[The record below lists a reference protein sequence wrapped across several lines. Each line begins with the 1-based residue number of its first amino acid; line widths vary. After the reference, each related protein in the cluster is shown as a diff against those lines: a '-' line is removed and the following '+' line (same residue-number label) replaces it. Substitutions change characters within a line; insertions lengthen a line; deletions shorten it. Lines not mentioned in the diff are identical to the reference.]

1 MAIPV
6 QFQNFKAAGIY
17 RVVYDKSTIEGVDS
31 EILRLVVGYSEKGP
45 FNTPVY
51 VKDEQVFKTLFG
63 DISKKLEKRGVW
75 FHRLALQALKAGP
88 ILALNLKKFDGET
101 VGAST
106 ISTDFNSVNDPIDTV
121 HLNVEDI
128 YDTTRF
134 WTLSA
139 DTLNDLQSVEG
150 QRLNEYINIA
160 ETDEQRAGVT
170 YFIRKAN
177 GTKVS
182 QYNLT
187 VSDWY
192 SDENAI
198 PEYLSNY
205 KHSLI
210 SDFFAEIYVFKGKFT
225 AKQVMS
231 SETLKNYFT
240 VVEDDFG
247 TKQLQLRPYV
257 LNGYG
262 QPTDTLDLLYSDDTS
277 NAIGHWIGAL
287 IPEFKTKQGR
297 YAALDIIFNADHDE
311 HGMMMS
317 FNTDLLEDDEL
328 ISIDLSGRTR
338 IPQNINQTTSADT
351 LRLTQFK
358 EGTATATV
366 LGNVKAPVITDT
378 ITFGTNMVDWK
389 QETDEEGNKH
399 LVAEPRT
406 PFSTDKSHVYGSLVV
421 SEVNE
426 NDSVNTIV
434 LRQVATLDTVNIN
447 IPEVNKHE
455 LIDDLV
461 KSLSTGNNY
470 FRLVAEAT
478 ETKPAQ
484 YKPIADRWDEVNA
497 EADLDYEAKADMF
510 INATGDE
517 ALSNYK
523 LNKSEDEDA
532 ATFDALYNSSM
543 ETATYNRKQVA
554 FKMAVRL
561 GVKAQ
566 YNDDGTIKDIVRED
580 GVGTWWAD
588 TKTVASDGDD
598 EQKMST
604 AFVDTRT
611 PLNGP
616 EKVITALSR
625 LELVNT
631 IKYWTIGITSG
642 NDTNYT
648 DADKNLKPSFKAPA
662 IETISNLNYSEE
674 ADSLDVLAIK
684 RNVYGTSISFI
695 DEGAWK
701 LCSESEQSKVT
712 INGSDYTG
720 DALYCPIKFDTSLS
734 QIINVGDCFIAED
747 GILDYDG
754 DGEITSSDKD
764 SYYDNVYVTE
774 VGTEYNEDG
783 SFKCNYVLFS
793 GSPLLYE
800 DINDGKTYLMRIDAP
815 LCQEIGTMTPTYLE
829 GYVYKNDRPNGTG
842 MYAKLEWQ
850 RFILSALSDYK
861 GLRIG
866 LLNKSEIDY
875 RYIIDTFEA
884 YPQDELRR
892 ELSLLA
898 KDKDSAFAI
907 GNFPSVQSFRKCS
920 YAAFTDSRGMFNVEY
935 VVKGSNNKKPS
946 SISFSLPSEPDGAS
960 FIAFYSPLKFSDG
973 YIDTIVPSAA
983 LVSNLFIQKYRSRQP
998 YYIVAGPNYGAINA
1012 SNLVGPDYHYS
1023 MDELQ
1028 VIEPFGVNCMVY
1040 RPSFGTFI
1048 NANQTAKQT
1057 PVSALSRVNI
1067 RELVIYLQDEIE
1079 KVLQA
1084 YQWEFNNATTRQAIK
1099 DRADQI
1105 CELVRANG
1113 GLQAYLN
1120 VMDTSNNTNEI
1131 IDNEMAVL
1139 STSIEPGFGCGK
1151 MIHELTIYRTGQLK
1165 SVITEN
1171 I

>member
-75 FHRLALQALKAGP
+75 FHRLALQALKGGP

-139 DTLNDLQSVEG
+139 ETLNDLQSVEG

-182 QYNLT
+182 QYNVT

-192 SDENAI
+192 SDEDAV

-247 TKQLQLRPYV
+247 DKQLQLRPYV

-277 NAIGHWIGAL
+277 NAIGHWIGSL

-297 YAALDIIFNADHDE
+297 YVALDIIFNADHDE

-317 FNTDLLEDDEL
+317 FNTDLLEDEDP

-338 IPQNINQTTSADT
+338 IPQDVNQTTSADT

-366 LGNVKAPVITDT
+366 LGNIKAPVITDT
-378 ITFGTNMVDWK
+378 ITFGTNMVDWVS
-389 QETDEEGNKH
+389 ETDDDNNVRMVAVPRNK
-399 LVAEPRT
+399 
-406 PFSTDKSHVYGSLVV
+406 FSTDKSHVYGSLVV
-421 SEVNE
+421 AEVNDE
-426 NDSVNTIV
+426 SNVNTIV
-434 LRQVATLDTVNIN
+434 LRQIATTDKVNIN
-447 IPEVNKHE
+447 IPEVNKFE
-455 LIDDLV
+455 LINDLIG
-461 KSLSTGNNY
+461 SLSDANNY
-470 FRLVAEAT
+470 YRLVADAT
-478 ETKPAQ
+478 ETEAAQ
-484 YKPIADRWDEVNA
+484 YESIADRWETICGNEELTD
-497 EADLDYEAKADMF
+497 EAKADQL
-510 INATGDE
+510 INAEGDE
-517 ALSNYK
+517 AMSKYI
-523 LNKSEDEDA
+523 LNKSDEEDA
-532 ATFDALYNSSM
+532 PTFATLYASAT
-543 ETATYNRKQVA
+543 ETAVENRQQVVYRI
-554 FKMAVRL
+554 AVRL
-561 GVKAQ
+561 GVKAH
-566 YNDDGTIKDIVRED
+566 YNDDGTIADIIREN
-580 GVGTWWAD
+580 GEGTYWAAV
-588 TKTVASDGDD
+588 TD
-598 EQKMST
+598 EDNEEDVMST
-604 AFVDTRT
+604 AFIDTLI

-625 LELVNT
+625 IEAPSGY
-631 IKYWTIGITSG
+631 KYWTINTT
-642 NDTNYT
+642 DKDYT
-648 DADKNLKPSFKAPA
+648 DADRNLKPSFKAPA
-662 IETISNLNYSEE
+662 IETISNLNYSAD
-674 ADSLDVLAIK
+674 ADSLDILAIK
-684 RNVYGTSISFI
+684 RNVYGTSVSFI

-701 LCSESEQSKVT
+701 LCSESEESKVT
-712 INGSDYTG
+712 INGADYTG
-720 DALYCPIKFDTSLS
+720 DALYCDVKFDTSLS
-734 QIINVGDCFIAED
+734 QLINVGDCFIAED

-754 DGEITSSDKD
+754 DGEITDRDKD
-764 SYYDNVYVTE
+764 NYYDNVYVTE
-774 VGTEYNEDG
+774 IGTEYYEDG
-783 SFKCNYVLFS
+783 TFKCNYVLFS
-793 GSPLLYE
+793 GAPLLYE
-800 DINDGKTYLMRIDAP
+800 DTKDGKTYLMRIDAA
-815 LCQEIGTMTPTYLE
+815 LCQEIGTMAPTYLE
-829 GYVYKNDRPNGTG
+829 GYTYKNDRPNGTG
-842 MYAKLEWQ
+842 MYARLEWQ
-850 RFILSALSDYK
+850 RFLLSALGDYK

-866 LLNKSEIDY
+866 LLNRSEIDY

-884 YPQDELRR
+884 LPQNELRR

-898 KDKDSAFAI
+898 KDKDSAFVI
-907 GNFPSVQSFRKCS
+907 GNFPAVQTFRKCP
-920 YAAFTDSRGMFNVEY
+920 YASFTDSKGMFDVNY
-935 VVKGSNNKKPS
+935 IVKGSNNKKPS
-946 SISFSLPSEPDGAS
+946 SISFSLPSETDGAS
-960 FIAFYSPLKFSDG
+960 FIAFYTPLKFSDG

-983 LVSNLFIQKYRSRQP
+983 LVSNLFIEKYRSRQP
-998 YYIVAGPNYGAINA
+998 YYIVAGPNYSSISAA
-1012 SNLVGPDYHYS
+1012 NLVGPDYHYS
-1023 MDELQ
+1023 KDERQ
-1028 VIEPFGVNCMVY
+1028 IIEPYGVNCMVY

-1048 NANQTAKQT
+1048 AANQTAKQT

-1099 DRADQI
+1099 DKADQI
-1105 CELVRANG
+1105 CELIRANG
-1113 GLQAYLN
+1113 GIQAYLN

-1139 STSIEPGFGCGK
+1139 RTSIEPGFGCGK
-1151 MIHELTIYRTGQLK
+1151 MIQELTIYRTGQLK
-1165 SVITEN
+1165 SVITEDVN
-1171 I
+1171 